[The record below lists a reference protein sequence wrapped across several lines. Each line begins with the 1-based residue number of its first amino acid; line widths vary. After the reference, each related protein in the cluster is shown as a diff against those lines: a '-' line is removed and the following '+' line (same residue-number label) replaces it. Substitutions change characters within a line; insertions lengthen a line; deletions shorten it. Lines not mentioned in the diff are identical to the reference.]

1 MLEKDDGVAAAVG
14 GSDAAESNKTA
25 TDEVSVTFTTSSPSV
40 LLLPANVTRHLL
52 CIKATHGDVVCEHTH
67 PPSRRSACAT
77 TAV

>member
-14 GSDAAESNKTA
+14 GSDAAESKKTA
-25 TDEVSVTFTTSSPSV
+25 TNEVSVTFTTSPSV
-40 LLLPANVTRHLL
+40 RLLPADVTRHLL

-67 PPSRRSACAT
+67 LASRRSACAT